1 MTSLVYR
8 QAELEEII
16 TLRYAV
22 LCTGRP
28 WREAQFVG
36 DGDALTHHFGAFRAV
51 AGAGLIGEA
60 AANVEGARPLVNVGC
75 VSYMMTEYE
84 GEPAWQLRG
93 MATRP
98 DLAGQGV
105 GRALVRAAQEVL
117 LSRSPVRLFWCKA
130 RTPAIPFY
138 ERLGWRVVSEE
149 FVIEHYGPHRKMMLR
164 ISGNTIS

>member
-1 MTSLVYR
+1 MNSFCFR
-8 QAELEEII
+8 QAALEEII

-28 WREAQFVG
+28 WREAQFTG
-36 DGDALTHHFGAFRAV
+36 DDDAQTHHFGAFRAV
-51 AGAGLIGEA
+51 ASGAATNA
-60 AANVEGARPLVNVGC
+60 AALIAAVNVGC
-75 VSYMMTEYE
+75 VSYMMTDYE

-98 DLAGQGV
+98 DLAGRGV
-105 GRALVRAAQEVL
+105 GRGLVHAAQAALV
-117 LSRSPVRLFWCKA
+117 SRSPVRLFWCKA

-164 ISGNTIS
+164 VVNNVMS